1 MIEVIRQII
10 DAKGHL
16 PVAARTIDPNA
27 NLYEAGLSPFA
38 AIQVML
44 ALEEAYGVEFPKQML
59 RRQSF
64 SSLNSIAA
72 CLERVERKAGKGK
85 QDATTNMFNVNLTD
99 RNIRHDEKRLLAGES
114 YRHCLFAMFAIAF
127 AYVQIQPEYD
137 RS

>member
-27 NLYEAGLSPFA
+27 NLYEAGLSPCA

-72 CLERVERKAGKGK
+72 CLERVERKA
-85 QDATTNMFNVNLTD
+85 A
-99 RNIRHDEKRLLAGES
+99 
-114 YRHCLFAMFAIAF
+114 
-127 AYVQIQPEYD
+127 
-137 RS
+137 

>member
-1 MIEVIRQII
+1 MSIPSNIGEARETRGRDTGLQFIVGQDENYAAFEGGSALGRGAVFDANASGAYGARKMIDLIREII

-44 ALEEAYGVEFPKQML
+44 ALENACGVEFPKQMQ
-59 RRQSF
+59 RRRSF

-72 CLERVERKAGKGK
+72 CLEHVERKA
-85 QDATTNMFNVNLTD
+85 A
-99 RNIRHDEKRLLAGES
+99 
-114 YRHCLFAMFAIAF
+114 
-127 AYVQIQPEYD
+127 
-137 RS
+137 

>member
-1 MIEVIRQII
+1 MIDLIREII

-44 ALEEAYGVEFPKQML
+44 ALENACGVEFPKQTL
-59 RRQSF
+59 CQRSF

-72 CLERVERKAGKGK
+72 CLRRVERKA
-85 QDATTNMFNVNLTD
+85 A
-99 RNIRHDEKRLLAGES
+99 
-114 YRHCLFAMFAIAF
+114 
-127 AYVQIQPEYD
+127 
-137 RS
+137 